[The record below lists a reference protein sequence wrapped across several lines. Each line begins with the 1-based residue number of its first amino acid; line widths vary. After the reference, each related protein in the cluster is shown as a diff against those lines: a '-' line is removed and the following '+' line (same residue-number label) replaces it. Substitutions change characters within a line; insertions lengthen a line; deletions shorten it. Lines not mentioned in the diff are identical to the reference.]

1 MKNRLRSLL
10 LFWVTLIWWKIMTT
24 RQRRWRAYV
33 WLRVLANFILVCIF
47 KKLRTKA
54 NLSFFFVCNDV
65 TMCLI
70 IDFCFVLRM
79 LNLFFASFM
88 FGCLKFVT
96 RERRK
101 SVRHSFGMGSFLKYR
116 RARSAKRS
124 ENVTILLEKEANKK
138 D

>member
-1 MKNRLRSLL
+1 MFDYVFFLL
-10 LFWVTLIWWKIMTT
+10 
-24 RQRRWRAYV
+24 
-33 WLRVLANFILVCIF
+33 LANFILVCIF

-88 FGCLKFVT
+88 SGCLKFVT

-101 SVRHSFGMGSFLKYR
+101 SVRHSFGMGSFVKIPSR
-116 RARSAKRS
+116 AKR
-124 ENVTILLEKEANKK
+124 KEE
-138 D
+138 

>member
-1 MKNRLRSLL
+1 MLRFANVKL
-10 LFWVTLIWWKIMTT
+10 
-24 RQRRWRAYV
+24 
-33 WLRVLANFILVCIF
+33 VL
-47 KKLRTKA
+47 
-54 NLSFFFVCNDV
+54 
-65 TMCLI
+65 
-70 IDFCFVLRM
+70 
-79 LNLFFASFM
+79 

-138 D
+138 DKKRSVVEIVLCLILLREW

>member
-1 MKNRLRSLL
+1 M
-10 LFWVTLIWWKIMTT
+10 FD
-24 RQRRWRAYV
+24 YV
-33 WLRVLANFILVCIF
+33 FSFLANFILVCIF

>member
-1 MKNRLRSLL
+1 MFDYVFFLL
-10 LFWVTLIWWKIMTT
+10 
-24 RQRRWRAYV
+24 
-33 WLRVLANFILVCIF
+33 LANFILVCIF

-88 FGCLKFVT
+88 SGCLKFVT

-116 RARSAKRS
+116 RAQSAKRS
-124 ENVTILLEKEANKK
+124 DNVTILLEKEANKK